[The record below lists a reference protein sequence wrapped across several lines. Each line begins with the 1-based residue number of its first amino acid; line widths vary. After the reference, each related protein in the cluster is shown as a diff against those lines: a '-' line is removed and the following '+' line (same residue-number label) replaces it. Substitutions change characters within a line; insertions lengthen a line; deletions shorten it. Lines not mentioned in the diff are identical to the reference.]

1 MILLPLVEFFDSVS
15 IMLFKDNRAWEVVI
29 LIGLP
34 YNEIQHGNIRH
45 DPRSETVD
53 LCLIPSESLPR
64 LAYFA
69 LPVWG

>member
-1 MILLPLVEFFDSVS
+1 MIFLPLVEFFDSVS

-29 LIGLP
+29 LVGLP